1 MSLCMRAVV
10 AAILGVGL
18 LPSGSWAQQSNGRS
32 PFNSPLQIYNYGEST
47 PYGTPYGSPQ
57 PYGGVNKM
65 PDIDASGQQDNRLPS
80 DRFLDTMR
88 PGGRR
93 Y

>member
-1 MSLCMRAVV
+1 MSLYMRAAV
-10 AAILGVGL
+10 AALLSVGMVT
-18 LPSGSWAQQSNGRS
+18 SGSWAQQPNDRPLSNPS
-32 PFNSPLQIYNYGEST
+32 LQIYSYGQGT

-65 PDIDASGQQDNRLPS
+65 PDTDGPSQQNSRLPS

-88 PGGRR
+88 PERR